1 MHYIECNEFLILQYY
16 SNDKMTEK
24 RLHPSIPS
32 HLSTDLEVLRAVI
45 ERSKFQHRSQPF
57 LRRMREVLRLGRRVE
72 LLNTDTTEVTEGGR
86 SNAVEGEIVVKVRFF
101 VLAFANR
108 PREEAEQ

>member
-1 MHYIECNEFLILQYY
+1 MHYIIECNEFLILQYCID
-16 SNDKMTEK
+16 DKMTEK
-24 RLHPSIPS
+24 RLLPS

-72 LLNTDTTEVTEGGR
+72 LLNTDTEDTEGGR
-86 SNAVEGEIVVKVRFF
+86 SKAVEGEIVVKVRFF
-101 VLAFANR
+101 VLAFVLR
-108 PREEAEQ
+108 PREEADR

>member
-1 MHYIECNEFLILQYY
+1 
-16 SNDKMTEK
+16 MTEK

-45 ERSKFQHRSQPF
+45 ERSNFQHRSQPF

-72 LLNTDTTEVTEGGR
+72 LLNTDTEDTEGGR
-86 SNAVEGEIVVKVRFF
+86 SKAVEGEIVIKVRT
-101 VLAFANR
+101 
-108 PREEAEQ
+108 

>member
-1 MHYIECNEFLILQYY
+1 
-16 SNDKMTEK
+16 MTEK

-72 LLNTDTTEVTEGGR
+72 LLNTDTEDTEGGQ
-86 SNAVEGEIVVKVRFF
+86 SKAVAMEIVVKVRCSSY
-101 VLAFANR
+101 LHLYLDQEKEKLIGSLSSAC
-108 PREEAEQ
+108 

>member
-72 LLNTDTTEVTEGGR
+72 LLNTDTEDTKDTEGGR
-86 SNAVEGEIVVKVRFF
+86 SKAVEGEVVVKVRF
-101 VLAFANR
+101 LL
-108 PREEAEQ
+108 PYICELCEQT

>member
-1 MHYIECNEFLILQYY
+1 
-16 SNDKMTEK
+16 MTEK

-72 LLNTDTTEVTEGGR
+72 LLNTDTVDTEGGR
-86 SNAVEGEIVVKVRFF
+86 SKAVEGEIVVKVRFF
-101 VLAFANR
+101 SLTFVDRLR
-108 PREEAEQ
+108 KEADK

>member
-1 MHYIECNEFLILQYY
+1 
-16 SNDKMTEK
+16 MTEK
-24 RLHPSIPS
+24 RLHPSITS

-72 LLNTDTTEVTEGGR
+72 LLDTDTTEVTEGSR
-86 SNAVEGEIVVKVRFF
+86 SKAGEGEIVVKVRFF
-101 VLAFANR
+101 SLAFVLR
-108 PREEAEQ
+108 PREEADR